1 MNKQAKIRKGL
12 VDCLGIQVGA
22 IPNDKVDNCYE
33 IEPYWKGR
41 LVTAML
47 DYLHENDAAIK
58 VDRELP
64 NNLIMKKQ
72 VESEQFR
79 GETNWYYKAQL
90 DMQLA
95 GYVAVE
101 PLI

>member
-1 MNKQAKIRKGL
+1 MSKQSAIRKGL

-47 DYLHENDAAIK
+47 DYLNDNGVVIK
-58 VDRELP
+58 VDDGGNWAKGLP
-64 NNLIMKKQ
+64 PMQDDGGN
-72 VESEQFR
+72 FR
-79 GETNWYYKAQL
+79 TSIAMAN
-90 DMQLA
+90 DMQEA

-101 PLI
+101 PLIDTP